1 MYKNQSKL
9 KPFNWIQ
16 GQHLFCVLSDK
27 KKRVRP
33 GTDKEYSNIASAI
46 RFIIFFFHLCIYII
60 YIYIYKYIMVVCES
74 TIVCVFF

>member
-46 RFIIFFFHLCIYII
+46 RFILFFSFVYLYYI
-60 YIYIYKYIMVVCES
+60 YIYI
-74 TIVCVFF
+74 

>member
-27 KKRVRP
+27 KKEL
-33 GTDKEYSNIASAI
+33 GLGQTK
-46 RFIIFFFHLCIYII
+46 
-60 YIYIYKYIMVVCES
+60 S
-74 TIVCVFF
+74 TVI